1 MTGRLTGKV
10 AIVTGAGSG
19 MGKAISQLFAK
30 EGAKVVLADINA
42 QGIEEVKQAIE
53 QAGGH
58 AAAKVTNVVKQEDV
72 DGVIDFATQTFGQLD
87 ILVNNAGIMDNFT
100 PVGNLTDAEYE
111 RVMAI
116 NLTGPVKLCRAAIQV
131 MEKQETGGVIINNAS
146 VGGLFGTRGGAAYTM
161 AKHVLVG
168 LTKNIAGTY
177 GRFGKVRANAIAPGG
192 VATNIQT
199 TITAPD
205 PLGMQA
211 LQATGETPIGQPG
224 QIANLALFLASDE
237 ASFINGDIVKA
248 DGGWTVN

>member
-53 QAGGH
+53 QAGGQ

-87 ILVNNAGIMDNFT
+87 ILVNNAGIVDNFT

-116 NLTGPVKLCRAAIQV
+116 NLTGPVKLCRVAIQV

-161 AKHVLVG
+161 AKHALVG

>member
-1 MTGRLTGKV
+1 M
-10 AIVTGAGSG
+10 S
-19 MGKAISQLFAK
+19 
-30 EGAKVVLADINA
+30 
-42 QGIEEVKQAIE
+42 
-53 QAGGH
+53 GGH
-58 AAAKVTNVVKQEDV
+58 SG
-72 DGVIDFATQTFGQLD
+72 DG
-87 ILVNNAGIMDNFT
+87 
-100 PVGNLTDAEYE
+100 
-111 RVMAI
+111 
-116 NLTGPVKLCRAAIQV
+116 
-131 MEKQETGGVIINNAS
+131 KQETGGVIINNAS

-161 AKHVLVG
+161 AKHALVG

-177 GRFGKVRANAIAPGG
+177 GRVGKVRANAIAPGG

-211 LQATGETPIGQPG
+211 PQATGEPPIGQPG

>member
-1 MTGRLTGKV
+1 MTGRLMGKV
-10 AIVTGAGSG
+10 AIVTGADSG

-30 EGAKVVLADINA
+30 EGAKVALADINA

-53 QAGGH
+53 QAGGQ

-116 NLTGPVKLCRAAIQV
+116 NLTGPVKLCRVAIQV

-161 AKHVLVG
+161 AKHALVG

-177 GRFGKVRANAIAPGG
+177 GRFGKVRANVIAPGG

>member
-1 MTGRLTGKV
+1 M
-10 AIVTGAGSG
+10 
-19 MGKAISQLFAK
+19 
-30 EGAKVVLADINA
+30 
-42 QGIEEVKQAIE
+42 
-53 QAGGH
+53 
-58 AAAKVTNVVKQEDV
+58 TNVVKQEDV

-146 VGGLFGTRGGAAYTM
+146 VGGLFGTRGG
-161 AKHVLVG
+161 
-168 LTKNIAGTY
+168 
-177 GRFGKVRANAIAPGG
+177 

-224 QIANLALFLASDE
+224 QIANLALFLASDK

>member
-1 MTGRLTGKV
+1 
-10 AIVTGAGSG
+10 
-19 MGKAISQLFAK
+19 
-30 EGAKVVLADINA
+30 
-42 QGIEEVKQAIE
+42 
-53 QAGGH
+53 
-58 AAAKVTNVVKQEDV
+58 
-72 DGVIDFATQTFGQLD
+72 
-87 ILVNNAGIMDNFT
+87 
-100 PVGNLTDAEYE
+100 
-111 RVMAI
+111 
-116 NLTGPVKLCRAAIQV
+116 
-131 MEKQETGGVIINNAS
+131 
-146 VGGLFGTRGGAAYTM
+146 M
-161 AKHVLVG
+161 AKHALVG

-237 ASFINGDIVKA
+237 ASFINGDIVKT

>member
-1 MTGRLTGKV
+1 M
-10 AIVTGAGSG
+10 
-19 MGKAISQLFAK
+19 
-30 EGAKVVLADINA
+30 
-42 QGIEEVKQAIE
+42 
-53 QAGGH
+53 
-58 AAAKVTNVVKQEDV
+58 KQEDV

-87 ILVNNAGIMDNFT
+87 ILVNNEGIMDNFT

-116 NLTGPVKLCRAAIQV
+116 NLTGPVKLCRAA
-131 MEKQETGGVIINNAS
+131 
-146 VGGLFGTRGGAAYTM
+146 YTM
-161 AKHVLVG
+161 VKHALVG

-211 LQATGETPIGQPG
+211 LQATGEPPNWSTETNCQLSPLLGLRRSKFYQRRHRQG
-224 QIANLALFLASDE
+224 RWGL
-237 ASFINGDIVKA
+237 
-248 DGGWTVN
+248 DG

>member
-53 QAGGH
+53 QAGGQT
-58 AAAKVTNVVKQEDV
+58 AAKVTNVVKQEDV

-161 AKHVLVG
+161 AKHALVG

-192 VATNIQT
+192 LATNIQT

>member
-30 EGAKVVLADINA
+30 EGAKVALADINA

-53 QAGGH
+53 QAGGQ

-116 NLTGPVKLCRAAIQV
+116 NLTGPVKLCRVAIQV

-161 AKHVLVG
+161 AKHALVG

-177 GRFGKVRANAIAPGG
+177 GRFGKVRADAIAPGG

-211 LQATGETPIGQPG
+211 LQATGETPIGQPR

>member
-1 MTGRLTGKV
+1 M
-10 AIVTGAGSG
+10 
-19 MGKAISQLFAK
+19 
-30 EGAKVVLADINA
+30 
-42 QGIEEVKQAIE
+42 
-53 QAGGH
+53 
-58 AAAKVTNVVKQEDV
+58 
-72 DGVIDFATQTFGQLD
+72 
-87 ILVNNAGIMDNFT
+87 
-100 PVGNLTDAEYE
+100 
-111 RVMAI
+111 
-116 NLTGPVKLCRAAIQV
+116 
-131 MEKQETGGVIINNAS
+131 NNAS

-161 AKHVLVG
+161 AKHALVG

-177 GRFGKVRANAIAPGG
+177 GRFGKMRANAIAPGG

>member
-1 MTGRLTGKV
+1 M
-10 AIVTGAGSG
+10 
-19 MGKAISQLFAK
+19 
-30 EGAKVVLADINA
+30 
-42 QGIEEVKQAIE
+42 
-53 QAGGH
+53 
-58 AAAKVTNVVKQEDV
+58 
-72 DGVIDFATQTFGQLD
+72 
-87 ILVNNAGIMDNFT
+87 
-100 PVGNLTDAEYE
+100 
-111 RVMAI
+111 
-116 NLTGPVKLCRAAIQV
+116 
-131 MEKQETGGVIINNAS
+131 NNAS

-161 AKHVLVG
+161 AKHALVG

-237 ASFINGDIVKA
+237 ASFINGDIVKT

>member
-1 MTGRLTGKV
+1 M
-10 AIVTGAGSG
+10 
-19 MGKAISQLFAK
+19 
-30 EGAKVVLADINA
+30 
-42 QGIEEVKQAIE
+42 
-53 QAGGH
+53 
-58 AAAKVTNVVKQEDV
+58 KQEDV
-72 DGVIDFATQTFGQLD
+72 DGVIDFATQTFG
-87 ILVNNAGIMDNFT
+87 
-100 PVGNLTDAEYE
+100 
-111 RVMAI
+111 
-116 NLTGPVKLCRAAIQV
+116 
-131 MEKQETGGVIINNAS
+131 
-146 VGGLFGTRGGAAYTM
+146 LFGTRGGAAYTM
-161 AKHVLVG
+161 AKHALVG

-211 LQATGETPIGQPG
+211 LQATGEPPIGQPG

>member
-30 EGAKVVLADINA
+30 EGAKVALADINA

-53 QAGGH
+53 QAGGQ

-87 ILVNNAGIMDNFT
+87 ILANNAGIMDNFT

-116 NLTGPVKLCRAAIQV
+116 NLTGSVKLCRVAIQV

-161 AKHVLVG
+161 AKHALVG

>member
-1 MTGRLTGKV
+1 MVDRLAGKV

-53 QAGGH
+53 QAGGQ

-161 AKHVLVG
+161 AKHALVG
-168 LTKNIAGTY
+168 LTKNIGGTY

-192 VATNIQT
+192 LATNIQT